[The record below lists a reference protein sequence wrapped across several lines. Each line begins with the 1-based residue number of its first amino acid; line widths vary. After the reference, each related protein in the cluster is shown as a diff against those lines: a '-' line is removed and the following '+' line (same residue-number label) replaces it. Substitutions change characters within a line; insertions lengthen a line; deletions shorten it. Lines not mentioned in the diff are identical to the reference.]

1 MIRPTNKEVLRMSA
15 TGTSRTASST
25 AGGKPAPAVLGTRD
39 LNRALLARQMLLHRV
54 KLPALDAIERLVG
67 MQAQAPL
74 TPYFGL
80 WTRIEGFSHDEL
92 SRLIMDKSVVRIA
105 LMRSTLHLVSARD
118 CLQLR
123 PWVQPA
129 LDRSLQGTYG
139 KRLAGID
146 AKALAAAGRA
156 LVEAQPLTF
165 SELDQLLGK
174 MWPDREPDALTAAI
188 RTMVPL
194 VQLPPRGIW
203 GKGGQATHTSAEA
216 WLDRPL
222 AADRSQM
229 AAAQETIV
237 RYLAAFGPASVKDI
251 QTWSGVTR
259 LREAIEPL
267 RPQLVAFRNAQG
279 VELFDVPAAPRPD
292 PETPAPPR
300 FLSEFDNMLLSY
312 EDRTRI
318 IDETYRK
325 RVCTVNGLVRA
336 TILVDGFVAGTWK
349 IAQERSTA
357 TLFIEPFRPLSVQ
370 ERDALTEEGT
380 RLLNFAAAECR
391 AADIVFVANQGGS
404 STL

>member
-1 MIRPTNKEVLRMSA
+1 
-15 TGTSRTASST
+15 
-25 AGGKPAPAVLGTRD
+25 
-39 LNRALLARQMLLHRV
+39 
-54 KLPALDAIERLVG
+54 
-67 MQAQAPL
+67 
-74 TPYFGL
+74 
-80 WTRIEGFSHDEL
+80 
-92 SRLIMDKSVVRIA
+92 
-105 LMRSTLHLVSARD
+105 
-118 CLQLR
+118 LQLR

-156 LVEAQPLTF
+156 LVEAQPHTF

-174 MWPDREPDALTAAI
+174 MWPDRDPDALTAAI

-203 GKGGQATHTSAEA
+203 GKAGQATHTSTEA
-216 WLDRPL
+216 WLGRPL
-222 AADRSQM
+222 AAESSQT
-229 AAAQETIV
+229 AAAQKAIV

-267 RPQLVAFRNAQG
+267 RPQLVVFRDAQG

-292 PETPAPPR
+292 PETQAPPR

-318 IDETYRK
+318 IDEAYRK

-336 TILVDGFVAGTWK
+336 TILVNGFVAGTWR
-349 IAQERSTA
+349 IAQKRGTA
-357 TLFIEPFRPLSVQ
+357 TLLIEPFRPLSVQ
-370 ERDALTEEGT
+370 ERDALTEEGI

-404 STL
+404 SPQ